1 MNTANH
7 ANEEMVTLPI
17 PKRLYPAMVQ
27 ALAAALEA
35 ETAPTGQTT
44 EPDQPSVPA
53 TSTDLIDWTQVSNMK
68 RLRNGLNS
76 DIAIKLL
83 DMTAARPDVKI
94 TFDEIYKAA
103 GYTKTRSAG
112 SSLGSMT
119 KVLKR
124 DFGQNYGKSDWP
136 VEHHWAANDDAQYH
150 YLMPQAVA
158 DAWNQSAP

>member
-17 PKRLYPAMVQ
+17 PKRLYPTMVQ

-35 ETAPTGQTT
+35 EAAPAGQTT
-44 EPDQPSVPA
+44 EPEPPPPA
-53 TSTDLIDWTQVSNMK
+53 TTGSIDWTLVTNMK

-76 DIAIKLL
+76 DVALKLL
-83 DMTAARPDVKI
+83 EMTAARPDVKI
-94 TFDEIYKAA
+94 PFDEIYKAA
-103 GYTKTRSAG
+103 GYTETRRAG

-119 KVLKR
+119 KVIKR
-124 DFGQNYGKSDWP
+124 DFGQTYEKSVWP